1 MSYVSLR
8 RAAAT
13 TAVAIVSAVALAG
26 PATAAAPVDPSPNL
40 PQQGSSVPAGN
51 GIIMSDGRICNPRW
65 GC

>member
-13 TAVAIVSAVALAG
+13 AAVAVVSAVALAG
-26 PATAAAPVDPSPNL
+26 PATASVNSSPDL
-40 PQQGSSVPAGN
+40 PQQGSPVVPGN